1 MGERKKIEIVLI
13 ETPKW
18 ESVLQDNSY
27 QELMRTVEDIAE
39 QYNVKLF
46 RIKGSMNEMEKN
58 NIFYLKF
65 PFDDEELFYDIVHLS
80 SKGREKYTD
89 TLLKKMEEI
98 SER

>member
-1 MGERKKIEIVLI
+1 MI

-65 PFDDEELFYDIVHLS
+65 PFDDEGLFCDIVHLS
-80 SKGREKYTD
+80 SKGREKYTN
-89 TLLKKMEEI
+89 TW
-98 SER
+98 

>member
-1 MGERKKIEIVLI
+1 MLPDETGNVTNLKQKKAFENIILWAKEKKIEIVLI

-46 RIKGSMNEMEKN
+46 RIKGSMNEM
-58 NIFYLKF
+58 
-65 PFDDEELFYDIVHLS
+65 
-80 SKGREKYTD
+80 
-89 TLLKKMEEI
+89 
-98 SER
+98 

>member
-46 RIKGSMNEMEKN
+46 RIKGSMNEMEKI
-58 NIFYLKF
+58 IF
-65 PFDDEELFYDIVHLS
+65 LS
-80 SKGREKYTD
+80 
-89 TLLKKMEEI
+89 
-98 SER
+98 